1 MAADLQRTMRGTA
14 MRLMIRERPIS
25 TKESPGMGIALRQS
39 SFQHGCLAMENPSS
53 RRAKLVLFASRPIG
67 IPIAG
72 QDEDDYAV
80 YASYRPHLSGFV
92 GTLKVVRLTDSRLL
106 YPFEGADEI
115 GPFPTQAAARAAAA
129 QRGSDIVVGDLRTPE
144 L

>member
-1 MAADLQRTMRGTA
+1 M
-14 MRLMIRERPIS
+14 PS
-25 TKESPGMGIALRQS
+25 GMGIAKCIHS
-39 SFQHGCLAMENPSS
+39 PYYGGSAMKNSSS
-53 RRAKLVLFASRPIG
+53 RRAKLVLFVSRPIVN
-67 IPIAG
+67 PIAG
-72 QDEDDYAV
+72 QTEDDYAV

-115 GPFPTQAAARAAAA
+115 GPFPTQAAAKAAAA
-129 QRGSDIVVGDLRTPE
+129 QRGSDIVLGDLRTPE